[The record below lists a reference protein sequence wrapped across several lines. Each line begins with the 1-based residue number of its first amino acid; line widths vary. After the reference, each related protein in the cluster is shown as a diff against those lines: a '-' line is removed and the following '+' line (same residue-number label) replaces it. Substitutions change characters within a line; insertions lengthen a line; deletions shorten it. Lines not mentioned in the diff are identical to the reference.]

1 MSGSEEEHLVS
12 SLSFRKNEDDDAKED
27 GDVAA
32 GGGAVKNRE
41 KEKEKMAKEKKM
53 EFVNQNFV
61 ESTEDESDLSTPTAV
76 GPPLGSTLDGDE
88 TPTHPDPTAKY
99 TMAQTKDG
107 DLSRPSGLPNNGN
120 PSSSSV
126 IPPPSKSGPAAP
138 TTKNTGTPVA
148 PQRNRRRKVTELKCS
163 EVRWFYQEPKTTP
176 WIPFN
181 GRDSHMLE
189 IKYRKEK
196 GIELDETVQ
205 KIYDESLSHYN
216 MQKLDESEAENGET
230 SSDGK
235 PMVVVLNGQYKVNK
249 ENSRI
254 DPIYWKEDS
263 KEIRRGTWFT
273 PDYQPLEMPLSDA
286 IEKNH
291 LQCFRNQMIP
301 EGTTVFSK
309 SETSNKPILAEL
321 HVDGYDVRWNS
332 VIDISLHQKGNA
344 ILRYLWAK
352 STPLRR
358 GYEKEGEWNDA
369 SAEISHLILV
379 VHGIGQKGYENL
391 IAQNAN
397 QVRDGV
403 VSAMEKCYPDEK
415 SRPMFLPV
423 EWRSSLILDNGL
435 TENITIPKMSS
446 MRASLNSTAM
456 DVMYYQS
463 PLFRTEIVRGVVTQ
477 LNRTYKLFKAN
488 NPQFNG
494 HVSIF
499 GHSLGSV
506 ICYDILT
513 QYSPLMLYD
522 KYVTKSIDE
531 YLEKND
537 TNNTEEAR
545 KAMEAMKLAREQLRD
560 NMEGGIHK
568 LLVTKEEQLDFKVK
582 YLFAVGSPLGVFLT
596 MRGGAGTDL
605 LSKATNVERIFNIF
619 HPYDPVA
626 YRLEPFF
633 TPEYKHIR
641 PIKLFSNA
649 DLRARASYE
658 GLPLD
663 VYKHYLK
670 KLKNQKKNKN
680 KDDKTADARSGGD
693 DDVDEEDECDSE
705 EDARSG
711 CSSPR
716 SMTPPPPVDVAT
728 ANKEPKAVVKKGWFS
743 FGSSNNNPKKTQSS
757 ASLASSVQA
766 TSTEHIEVGKEA
778 EAELPLAERILG
790 SGVRVPHRI
799 DFQLQPALTEK
810 SYWSVLKSH
819 FAYWTNADLALFLA
833 NVLYCK
839 PAKPEEAKPTWA

>member
-1 MSGSEEEHLVS
+1 MVLGKKKVS
-12 SLSFRKNEDDDAKED
+12 RATKSDDT
-27 GDVAA
+27 
-32 GGGAVKNRE
+32 
-41 KEKEKMAKEKKM
+41 
-53 EFVNQNFV
+53 Q
-61 ESTEDESDLSTPTAV
+61 
-76 GPPLGSTLDGDE
+76 
-88 TPTHPDPTAKY
+88 PDPNGKY
-99 TMAQTKDG
+99 TMAQTKDA
-107 DLSRPSGLPNNGN
+107 DLSRPSGLPSNGN
-120 PSSSSV
+120 PGSSTTV
-126 IPPPSKSGPAAP
+126 PPASKSGPVAP
-138 TTKNTGTPVA
+138 PRPSGTPVA

-163 EVRWFYQEPKTTP
+163 EVRWFFQEPKGTL
-176 WIPFN
+176 WNPFN
-181 GRDSHMLE
+181 GRDSIMLE

-196 GIELDETVQ
+196 GIELDEAMQ
-205 KIYDESLSHYN
+205 EIYDESLTHYK
-216 MQKLDESEAENGET
+216 MEMKDEPEIENGNIGMEQE
-230 SSDGK
+230 K
-235 PMVVVLNGQYKVNK
+235 PMVVVMNGQYKVNK
-249 ENSRI
+249 DNSKI
-254 DPIYWKEDS
+254 DPIYWKDDS
-263 KEIRRGTWFT
+263 KEIRRGSWFS
-273 PDYQPLEMPLSDA
+273 PDYQPLEMPLSDQ

-309 SETSNKPILAEL
+309 SETSNKPVLAEL
-321 HVDGYDVRWNS
+321 HVDGYDIRWSS

-358 GYEKEGEWNDA
+358 GYEKEADWNDA
-369 SAEISHLILV
+369 AAEISHLILV

-403 VSAMEKCYPDEK
+403 VSAMEKVYPEEK

-423 EWRSSLILDNGL
+423 EWRSALKLDNGL
-435 TENITIPKMSS
+435 TDNITIPKMSS

-463 PLFRTEIVRGVVTQ
+463 PLFRTEIVRGVVSQ

-494 HVSIF
+494 HVSVF

-506 ICYDILT
+506 ICYDVLT
-513 QYSPLMLYD
+513 QYSPLMLFD

-531 YLEKND
+531 YLKRDD
-537 TNNTEEAR
+537 TNASEEAR
-545 KAMEAMKLAREQLRD
+545 KALEAMKLAREQLRD
-560 NMEGGIHK
+560 NLEGGIHK
-568 LLVTKEEQLDFKVK
+568 LLVTKEEQLEFKVK

-596 MRGGAGTDL
+596 MRGGESTDL
-605 LSKATNVERIFNIF
+605 LSKATNVERVFNIF

-633 TPEYKHIR
+633 APEYRHIR
-641 PIKLFSNA
+641 PIKLFSNT

-658 GLPLD
+658 NLPLD

-670 KLKNQKKNKN
+670 KLKNLNKAKKN

-693 DDVDEEDECDSE
+693 DENEDEDECDSD

-716 SMTPPPPVDVAT
+716 SMTPPPFET
-728 ANKEPKAVVKKGWFS
+728 AAANAAAAAKETKAVKKGWFS
-743 FGSSNNNPKKTQSS
+743 FGTSSNPKKTQST
-757 ASLASSVQA
+757 ASLGSVNA
-766 TSTEHIEVGKEA
+766 TSTENIEFAKEA
-778 EAELPLAERILG
+778 AEELPLAEKILG

-839 PAKPEEAKPTWA
+839 PLKPEEAKPTWA

>member
-1 MSGSEEEHLVS
+1 MSEEEH
-12 SLSFRKNEDDDAKED
+12 SLTFRKNQEEEMAE
-27 GDVAA
+27 GEE
-32 GGGAVKNRE
+32 E
-41 KEKEKMAKEKKM
+41 KEEDAVVLEKTKMITEKKM
-53 EFVNQNFV
+53 EFSKQND
-61 ESTEDESDLSTPTAV
+61 STTEDESDLSTPTAIA
-76 GPPLGSTLDGDE
+76 GPPLGGDE
-88 TPTHPDPTAKY
+88 TPTQPDPSAKY

-107 DLSRPSGLPNNGN
+107 DLSRPAGLPNNPG
-120 PSSSSV
+120 SSSTV
-126 IPPPSKSGPAAP
+126 IPPASKSGPA
-138 TTKNTGTPVA
+138 KSVGTPVA

-163 EVRWFYQEPKTTP
+163 EVRWFYQEPKSNV

-181 GRDSHMLE
+181 GRDSMMLE

-196 GIELDETVQ
+196 GIELDEAVQ
-205 KIYDESLSHYN
+205 TIYTDSLSHYK
-216 MQKLDESEAENGET
+216 MDVIDESEAENG
-230 SSDGK
+230 DIPDK
-235 PMVVVLNGQYKVNK
+235 PMVVVLNGQYRVNR

-273 PDYQPLEMPLSDA
+273 PDYQPLESPLSDA

-321 HVDGYDVRWNS
+321 HVDGYDIRWNS

-352 STPLRR
+352 STSLRR
-358 GYEKEGEWNDA
+358 GYEKEGEWTDA

-403 VSAMEKCYPDEK
+403 VNAMEKCYPDEK
-415 SRPMFLPV
+415 TRPIFLPV

-537 TNNTEEAR
+537 TSNTEEAR

-596 MRGGAGTDL
+596 MRGGASADL
-605 LSKATNVERIFNIF
+605 LSKATNVERVFNIF

-649 DLRARASYE
+649 DLRGRLTYE
-658 GLPLD
+658 NLPLD

-670 KLKNQKKNKN
+670 KLKNQKKKN
-680 KDDKTADARSGGD
+680 KDDKAADAKSGGD

-716 SMTPPPPVDVAT
+716 SMTPPPGEVAA

-757 ASLASSVQA
+757 ASLGSVQA
-766 TSTEHIEVGKEA
+766 TSTEAIEVGKEA

>member
-1 MSGSEEEHLVS
+1 MSEEEHLVS
-12 SLSFRKNEDDDAKED
+12 AAAPLTFRKNESDDVED
-27 GDVAA
+27 GEEAEEK
-32 GGGAVKNRE
+32 GGGAGAV
-41 KEKEKMAKEKKM
+41 KEKKMGKM

-76 GPPLGSTLDGDE
+76 GPPLGLTLDGDE
-88 TPTHPDPTAKY
+88 TPTHPDPAAKY

-120 PSSSSV
+120 PGSSTV
-126 IPPPSKSGPAAP
+126 IPPASKSGPAGPAP
-138 TTKNTGTPVA
+138 KGTPVA

-163 EVRWFYQEPKTTP
+163 EVRWFYQEPKATV

-181 GRDSHMLE
+181 GRDSIMLE

-196 GIELDETVQ
+196 GIDLDEAIQ
-205 KIYDESLSHYN
+205 SIYDESLAHYK
-216 MQKLDESEAENGET
+216 MEKLEDSEPENADFAPGA
-230 SSDGK
+230 DGK
-235 PMVVVLNGQYKVNK
+235 PMVVVLNGQYRVNK

-273 PDYQPLEMPLSDA
+273 PDYQPLEMPLSDS

-321 HVDGYDVRWNS
+321 HVDGYDIRWNS

-358 GYEKEGEWNDA
+358 GYDKEGEWTDA

-435 TENITIPKMSS
+435 TDNITIPKMSS

-463 PLFRTEIVRGVVTQ
+463 PLFRTEIVRGVTTQ
-477 LNRTYKLFKAN
+477 LNKTYKLFKAN
-488 NPQFNG
+488 NPHFNG
-494 HVSIF
+494 HISIF

-560 NMEGGIHK
+560 NLEGGIHK
-568 LLVTKEEQLDFKVK
+568 LLVTKEEQLDFKCK

-596 MRGGAGTDL
+596 MRGGASQDL
-605 LSKATNVERIFNIF
+605 LAKVTNVERVFNIF

-649 DLRARASYE
+649 DLRGRASYE
-658 GLPLD
+658 NLPLD

-670 KLKNQKKNKN
+670 KLKNQKKKE
-680 KDDKTADARSGGD
+680 KGEKAADAKSGGD
-693 DDVDEEDECDSE
+693 DDVDEEDECDSD

-716 SMTPPPPVDVAT
+716 SMTPPPPCDVT
-728 ANKEPKAVVKKGWFS
+728 AVNKEPKAVVKKGWFS

-757 ASLASSVQA
+757 ASLASVQA
-766 TSTEHIEVGKEA
+766 TSTEHIEIGKEA